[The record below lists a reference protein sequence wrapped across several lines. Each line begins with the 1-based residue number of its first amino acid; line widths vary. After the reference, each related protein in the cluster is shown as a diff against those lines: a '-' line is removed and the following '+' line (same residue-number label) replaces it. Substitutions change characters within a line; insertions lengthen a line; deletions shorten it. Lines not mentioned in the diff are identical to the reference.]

1 MSNDELNRDE
11 LSFAVPE
18 GINPLLATAIVSV
31 MGEFDRA
38 FAELW
43 SRPDGPA
50 VMEGFLSG
58 RIVFQLERRGLT
70 IAERA
75 STF

>member
-1 MSNDELNRDE
+1 VNDELNGEE
-11 LSFAVPE
+11 LPFAVPE
-18 GINPLLATAIVSV
+18 DINPLLATAIVSV

-43 SRPDGPA
+43 SRPNGPA

-58 RIVFQLERRGLT
+58 RIVFQLDRRGLL
-70 IAERA
+70 IVERA
-75 STF
+75 TF